1 MNYEFFER
9 LNSMVPG
16 SVAID
21 RENSTVTLTG
31 WKLEEFNNYYKEQ
44 GVAKLIEE
52 KTCSVNSA
60 APEDEGSYP
69 RLIFLV
75 DAAFGRRKPKRE

>member
-9 LNSMVPG
+9 LNHLMPG
-16 SVAID
+16 SVKID

-31 WKLEEFNNYYKEQ
+31 WKLEEFNNSHKEQ
-44 GVAKLIEE
+44 GDTKLIEE
-52 KTCSVNSA
+52 KTGSFNPTSL
-60 APEDEGSYP
+60 EGEGSFP

-75 DAAFGRRKPKRE
+75 DAAYGRRKPKRE